1 MEDIEKKFLSAI
13 RAELQ
18 SDIVSC
24 AYLRS
29 MLHRLCPDESVAS
42 KPVVISNAIEC
53 LLNEGL
59 IVVGDTKLQ
68 DGLLNVQAWKVTK
81 NQAVERVKSIA
92 NELDDEDDMGDG
104 FWIQLRQHA
113 TVSADA
119 YEWLSRVNLG
129 SVPNKSRTPPGAKI
143 KCPEESGDDE

>member
-68 DGLLNVQAWKVTK
+68 EGLLNVQAWKVTK

-119 YEWLSRVNLG
+119 DSTNG
-129 SVPNKSRTPPGAKI
+129 
-143 KCPEESGDDE
+143 